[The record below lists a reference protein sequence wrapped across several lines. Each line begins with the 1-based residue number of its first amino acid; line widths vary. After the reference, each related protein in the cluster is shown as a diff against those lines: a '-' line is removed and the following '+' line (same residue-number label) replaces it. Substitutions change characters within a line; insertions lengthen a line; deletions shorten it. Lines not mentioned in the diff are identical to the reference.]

1 MSSQPVRLA
10 SVFLHFLQL
19 GCTAF
24 GGPVAH
30 LGYFQETFV
39 QKLRWIRQ
47 DAYGDLVALCQFLPG
62 PASSQVAFSIGYHQR
77 GVIGA
82 FLAWFGFTLPSAVIM
97 IAFAL
102 GLTALGDLQDAGWIT
117 GLKLAAVA
125 VVANAIWTMA
135 EKLCPDRGRALLAIS
150 SATLLLIFQETHW
163 QILVLLMGAGIGW
176 RCFGPKIAAKEVQP
190 NSSQPQRSFAW
201 LYLFAFGVLLIV
213 WPLAGQ
219 RLGGWLEA
227 SEGFYRAGSL
237 VFGGGHVLLPLLD
250 GLTVAKGWVDSHTF
264 LAGYGAAQALPGPLF
279 AFAGFLGATMQAGP
293 GGLTGG
299 LLAMFAIN
307 LPSWLLVLGVLP
319 YWERL
324 KEVRAARAALMGTN
338 AAVVGLLLAAFYDP
352 IWSSAIT
359 DPHRFAFALLAF
371 ALLRFASLP
380 PWLLVIVSA
389 LVGALLWGI

>member
-1 MSSQPVRLA
+1 MSSPPIRLT
-10 SVFLHFLQL
+10 SILLHFLQL

-47 DAYGDLVALCQFLPG
+47 DAYADLVALCQFLPG
-62 PASSQVAFSIGYHQR
+62 PASSQVAFSIGYQQR

-82 FLAWFGFTLPSAVIM
+82 FLAWLGFTLPSAILM
-97 IAFAL
+97 IGFAL
-102 GLTALGDLQDAGWIT
+102 GLTALGDLQAAGWIV

-125 VVANAIWTMA
+125 VVANAIGSMA
-135 EKLCPDRGRALLAIS
+135 ETLCPDRDRALLALC
-150 SATLLLIFQETHW
+150 SAALLLIFQQPHW
-163 QILVLLMGAGIGW
+163 QILVLLIGAGIGW
-176 RCFGPKIAAKEVQP
+176 RCFGHKIAANEAQP
-190 NSSQPQRSFAW
+190 HVSQPTRSFAW
-201 LYLFAFGVLLIV
+201 LYLFAFGVLLIA
-213 WPLAGQ
+213 WPLAGH
-219 RLGGWLEA
+219 RFGGWLEA

-279 AFAGFLGATMQAGP
+279 AFAGFLGATLQAGP

-299 LLAMFAIN
+299 LLALLAIN

-324 KEVRAARAALMGTN
+324 RGVSTARAALMGTN

-352 IWSSAIT
+352 IWTSAIT
-359 DPHRFAFALLAF
+359 DSHRFAFALLAF

-380 PWLLVIVSA
+380 PWLIVIGSA
-389 LVGALLWGI
+389 LGGALLWGS